1 MNKKVRGGKRAALLT
16 TAFWE
21 AGFRELG
28 KKFNFKE
35 ERDVRGDDDE
45 Q

>member
-21 AGFRELG
+21 AGIQELG
-28 KKFNFKE
+28 KKFSFKE
-35 ERDVRGDDDE
+35 EREVRGE
-45 Q
+45 